1 MFNNYFNEHSYWI
14 NREIIIMK
22 TQKQLENRI
31 LILESKLNKNESKVR
46 VFNTIWEWTKIFI
59 ALLIIFI
66 WGMIILK

>member
-31 LILESKLNKNESKVR
+31 SILESKLNKNESKVR
-46 VFNTIWEWTKIFI
+46 IFNNIWEWTKIFI
-59 ALLIIFI
+59 ALLIIFL
-66 WGMIILK
+66 WSVTILK

>member
-31 LILESKLNKNESKVR
+31 SILESKLNKNESKVR
-46 VFNTIWEWTKIFI
+46 IFNNIWEWTKIFI
-59 ALLIIFI
+59 ALLIIFL
-66 WGMIILK
+66 WSVIILK